1 MMENDKRGFDDYVYS
16 GMDSFLK
23 MTSKACESLKTMNDQ
38 AIDKIDLV
46 RLEKRVERR
55 YALLGRAV
63 YHPLAEGS
71 VPDFTDPE
79 IVSLVSDIEKITEE
93 IAKRRNTA
101 QLRAEKE
108 TSGENNEKGY

>member
-1 MMENDKRGFDDYVYS
+1 MMESDKRGFDDYVYS

-23 MTSKACESLKTMNDQ
+23 FTAKACDSLKTMNDQ
-38 AIDKIDLV
+38 AIEKIDIV
-46 RLEKRVERR
+46 RLEKRAESR

-63 YHPLAEGS
+63 YRPLAEGS

-79 IVSLVSDIEKITEE
+79 IVSLMGDIEKINEE

-101 QLRAEKE
+101 ALRAEKE
-108 TSGENNEKGY
+108 TSGEKNEKGY